1 MAELN
6 STILDAVWLSG
17 TNDYQQRVPNT
28 TQGDISQVISTLY
41 DPMNQFLYNQFVDS
55 LIMRIG
61 NTKIHSNSWAN
72 PLGNLKGDMLRY
84 GNTMQEWAPKWIM
97 AHSYNNTRKPS
108 EVADFFA
115 SDLLNVYKPEGQAWY
130 HSVNRQDKY
139 PISISDEELRR
150 AFTDDYGLNNFI
162 SSVLQV
168 PVNSDNYDEYRIMLQ
183 LTAEYMNRW
192 GGYVDVL
199 TNDPS
204 TDAGAKELLR
214 KVRTYTGE
222 LQFPSARFNAQAVD
236 TPVFVKPDELVLLI
250 TPELESYMDVNVLS
264 ATFHVELAD
273 VNVRRVIVD
282 EFPVPNVVAMLV
294 SKDWFVVHDKVY
306 QTNSFYNPAELIT
319 TYWLHHWEICSCS
332 PYMPCIYF
340 MYGSGSATTTPT
352 RTFTITKLDGAP
364 YEGVNVDAEYNVL
377 TGDGIVKIAYNLDA
391 AFDDGTNLY
400 IKPDSVTFDVSVANA
415 DNSTGKTYVVSSENT
430 PAMFMF
436 TGDNVI
442 TDPENFAFYDLH
454 IGDNVEDGDTITIV
468 ATSTYI
474 NPSGATTT
482 YDKTI
487 TITTIDGS

>member
-6 STILDAVWLSG
+6 STILDSVWLSG
-17 TNDYQQRVPNT
+17 TNDYQQRVPNS
-28 TQGDISQVISTLY
+28 TQGDIAQTINALY
-41 DPMNQFLYNQFVDS
+41 DPMNGFLYNQFVDS

-84 GNTMQEWAPKWIM
+84 GNTMQEWAPNWIM
-97 AHSYNNTRKPS
+97 AHSYNSTRKPS
-108 EVADFFA
+108 VNADFFA

-139 PISISDEELRR
+139 PISVSDEELRR

-199 TNDPS
+199 TNDP
-204 TDAGAKELLR
+204 TTEAGGKELLR
-214 KVRTYTGE
+214 KVRSYTGQ
-222 LQFPSARFNAQAVD
+222 LQFPSARFNAVDVD

-294 SKDWFVVHDKVY
+294 SEDWFVVHDKVY

-340 MYGSGSATTTPT
+340 MYGAGSATTTST
-352 RTFTITKLDGAP
+352 VTMTVSGITLTDDS
-364 YEGVNVDAEYNVL
+364 GVDTSL
-377 TGDGIVKIAYNLDA
+377 TYDINGDGIFKMRA
-391 AFDDGTNLY
+391 ALTGTISDNSFF
-400 IKPDSVTFDVSVANA
+400 IKPDSATFTVAIDGI
-415 DNSTGKTYVVSSENT
+415 DNSNGATYVTNAEDTPVNDNNENY
-430 PAMFMF
+430 AY
-436 TGDNVI
+436 
-442 TDPENFAFYDLH
+442 YDLH
-454 IGDNVEDGDTITIV
+454 VGSNVSVGDEITVTIE
-468 ATSTYI
+468 STYI
-474 NPSGATTT
+474 NPSGTTT
-482 YDKTI
+482 EYTDSI
-487 TITTIDGS
+487 TVTVSE